1 VSDPAALDRLTGPSQ
16 TAASGGLA
24 AVAKLEVFLSHS
36 TDDLA
41 HVALVKRQI
50 EALGIEVYLAE
61 HDPRPGTSIA
71 AKVEQAMRR
80 CHAVVVLITQTS
92 INSAYVQ
99 QEVGLARAFGKPIV
113 PIVELGVEKSRLG
126 MLGEVEYLELD
137 LTQPE
142 LALASVSASLQPL
155 VLAQISRVDVSL
167 AVAQQAPEISSTVL
181 VLGLGLLLGFL
192 IASWAYGA
200 PGAGGAA

>member
-16 TAASGGLA
+16 TAAPGGLA
-24 AVAKLEVFLSHS
+24 PVAKLEVFLSHS

-80 CHAVVVLITQTS
+80 CHAVVVMITHTS

-137 LTQPE
+137 LTHLE
-142 LALASVSASLQPL
+142 LALANVSASLQPL
-155 VLAQISRVDVSL
+155 VLAQVSRVDVSL
-167 AVAQQAPEISSTVL
+167 TVAQQAPEISSTVL

-200 PGAGGAA
+200 PGTGGGA

>member
-1 VSDPAALDRLTGPSQ
+1 VPDPAALDRLT
-16 TAASGGLA
+16 ASRHTGATGA
-24 AVAKLEVFLSHS
+24 FAPVADLEVFLSHS
-36 TDDLA
+36 TEDLA
-41 HVALVKRQI
+41 HVTLVKRQI
-50 EALGIEVYLAE
+50 EALGIDVYLAE
-61 HDPRPGTSIA
+61 HDPKPGTSIA
-71 AKVEQAMRR
+71 TKVEHAMRR
-80 CHAVVVLITQTS
+80 CHAVVVLITHTS

-113 PIVELGVEKSRLG
+113 PIVELGVEKARLG

-142 LALASVSASLQPL
+142 LALANVSASLQPL
-155 VLAQISRVDVSL
+155 VLAQVSRVDVSL
-167 AVAQQAPEISSTVL
+167 TVAQQAPEISNTVL
-181 VLGLGLLLGFL
+181 VLGLGVLLGFL

>member
-1 VSDPAALDRLTGPSQ
+1 VSDPAPLYTLTAPLQEGTPGAF
-16 TAASGGLA
+16 AAG
-24 AVAKLEVFLSHS
+24 AKLEVFLSHS
-36 TDDLA
+36 TQDLV

-50 EALGIEVYLAE
+50 EALGIDVYLAE

-71 AKVEQAMRR
+71 TKVEQAMHR
-80 CHAVVVLITQTS
+80 CHAVVVLITHTS

-99 QEVGLARAFGKPIV
+99 QEVGLARALGKPIV
-113 PIVELGVEKSRLG
+113 PIVELGVEKARLG

-137 LTQPE
+137 LSHPE
-142 LALASVSASLQPL
+142 LALAKVSASLQPF
-155 VLAQISRVDVSL
+155 VLAQVSRVDVSL
-167 AVAQQAPEISSTVL
+167 TVRQQPPEISDTVL